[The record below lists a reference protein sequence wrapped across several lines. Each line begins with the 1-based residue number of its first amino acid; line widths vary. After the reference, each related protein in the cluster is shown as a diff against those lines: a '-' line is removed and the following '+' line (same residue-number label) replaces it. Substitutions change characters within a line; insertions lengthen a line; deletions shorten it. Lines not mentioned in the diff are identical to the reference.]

1 MKRDHTWSHA
11 KSPVKVVVNRTRGKG
26 ITVIGTIGSVMS
38 KPVLM
43 QAAATNEGELL
54 KFLPRIRAACPTV
67 VGALHLVLD
76 NHSSHHSR
84 NVAQICRLHNLVLH
98 FMPSYSPEFNSIES
112 LWATMKGRLRKA
124 LNAERDVNMTQP
136 RFTELLQDCIETV
149 TPEESIATARGG
161 NREYLHRLL
170 DEMHQDRLRDADVDE
185 MVGAS
190 SDSNE
195 ASGERLAGND

>member
-1 MKRDHTWSHA
+1 
-11 KSPVKVVVNRTRGKG
+11 
-26 ITVIGTIGSVMS
+26 
-38 KPVLM
+38 
-43 QAAATNEGELL
+43 
-54 KFLPRIRAACPTV
+54 
-67 VGALHLVLD
+67 
-76 NHSSHHSR
+76 
-84 NVAQICRLHNLVLH
+84 
-98 FMPSYSPEFNSIES
+98 
-112 LWATMKGRLRKA
+112 
-124 LNAERDVNMTQP
+124 MTQP